1 MVYLGKKNLNISLC
15 RFWHQSISSRIYFL
29 PIFAIASQAF
39 YLLAWNSAQIRN
51 IQFDIEH
58 YTNRSYSKLLFF
70 INYRDVAN
78 EQINYGLVINSPLNI
93 NDTVELS
100 LLEHLWRVGNCINE
114 SIKDRFINYLEFL
127 NLGLIKH
134 GEYIRGVS
142 LGASPVFL
150 LGLCAGHLWSLKQR
164 QKPKYNPQIN
174 ISMYMYLAKH
184 SIERCDN
191 MTNLIITLVNMIC
204 CIRDTDV

>member
-1 MVYLGKKNLNISLC
+1 MSVLASVDIKPNLIPTHLCDSQPSVLSACLKYSSDPKHSVWYRTLHEPVVYSN
-15 RFWHQSISSRIYFL
+15 
-29 PIFAIASQAF
+29 
-39 YLLAWNSAQIRN
+39 
-51 IQFDIEH
+51 
-58 YTNRSYSKLLFF
+58 LLFF

-100 LLEHLWRVGNCINE
+100 LLEHHWRVGNCINE

-142 LGASPVFL
+142 LGASPMFL
-150 LGLCAGHLWSLKQR
+150 LGLCAGHLWSLKQW
-164 QKPKYNPQIN
+164 QKPEYNPQIN

>member
-1 MVYLGKKNLNISLC
+1 MRNTYSCIFFNQSASLNRINCMILWFILKKTNLNISLC

-39 YLLAWNSAQIRN
+39 YLLAWNSAQIQN

-58 YTNRSYSKLLFF
+58 YTNQSYLNLFF
-70 INYRDVAN
+70 INYRGVAN

-93 NDTVELS
+93 NDRVELS
-100 LLEHLWRVGNCINE
+100 LLEHLWCVGNCINE
-114 SIKDRFINYLEFL
+114 SIKDRFIIYLEFL
-127 NLGLIKH
+127 YLGLIKH

-142 LGASPVFL
+142 LGASPMFL

-164 QKPKYNPQIN
+164 QKPEYNPQIN
-174 ISMYMYLAKH
+174 IFS
-184 SIERCDN
+184 
-191 MTNLIITLVNMIC
+191 T
-204 CIRDTDV
+204 CIWQNIP

>member
-1 MVYLGKKNLNISLC
+1 MVYFEKTNLNISLC

-39 YLLAWNSAQIRN
+39 YLLAWYSAQIQN

-58 YTNRSYSKLLFF
+58 YTNRSYFNLFF
-70 INYRDVAN
+70 IKYRGVAN

-100 LLEHLWRVGNCINE
+100 LLEHHWRVGNCINE

-134 GEYIRGVS
+134 GEYIRCVS
-142 LGASPVFL
+142 LGASPMFL
-150 LGLCAGHLWSLKQR
+150 LWLCAGHLWSLKQR
-164 QKPKYNPQIN
+164 QKPEYNPQIN

-191 MTNLIITLVNMIC
+191 MTNFIITLVNMIC